1 MKSTR
6 ESIEALTQ
14 IIHHYF
20 IWIIIASYFIA
31 TLLPG
36 FGIWIRS
43 VELGGIV
50 LFQNQIDLSLPPLML
65 SLLLFNAGL
74 GVKTQELAQ
83 LACKPLV
90 LLSGLAGNLLIPL
103 AFIIGISCIMKFWHN
118 PEEVQ
123 HILVG
128 LALVAS
134 MPIAGASTAWSQN
147 ADGNL
152 ALSLGLVLLTTLLS
166 PLLTPLVLHAVGFV
180 TTGDYSEDLHEI
192 ASDGVITFLGFW
204 VILPSLLGIL
214 ANRLIGDARLAE
226 AKSHVK
232 LINYCVL
239 VLLNY
244 SNASLSLP
252 KALSMPDFDFLAI
265 MLVIIVALCVVAFAT
280 GYLLAQ
286 IFSANRKDMAS
297 LMFGLGMNN
306 NGTGLVLVSVA
317 LADHPQV
324 MLPIIL
330 YNLVQHLVASL
341 VDFALFQRGMQGAN
355 GSSLVIS

>member
-1 MKSTR
+1 MKSTKNSL
-6 ESIEALTQ
+6 ETITH

-31 TLLPG
+31 AVLPG
-36 FGIWIRS
+36 FGIWIRE
-43 VELGGIV
+43 VDLGGIV
-50 LFQNQIDLSLPPLML
+50 LLQNKIDFALPPLML
-65 SLLLFNAGL
+65 ALLLFNAGL
-74 GVKTQELAQ
+74 GVKTQELSQ
-83 LACKPLV
+83 LARKPLV
-90 LLSGLAGNLLIPL
+90 LFSGLSGNLVTPL
-103 AFIIGISCIMKFWHN
+103 AFIIGLSFIMRFWHN
-118 PEEVQ
+118 SEEVQ

-147 ADGNL
+147 ANGNL
-152 ALSLGLVLLTTLLS
+152 ALSLGLVLLSTLLS
-166 PLLTPLVLHAVGFV
+166 PLLTPLVLHAVGLV
-180 TTGDYSEDLHEI
+180 TKGDYSEDLHEI
-192 ASDGVITFLGFW
+192 ASDGVISFLGIW

-214 ANRLIGDARLAE
+214 AHRLIGEHLLTNV
-226 AKSHVK
+226 KSHIK
-232 LINYCVL
+232 LVNYGIL
-239 VLLNY
+239 LLLNY

-252 KALSMPDFDFLAI
+252 KALSQPDIDFLAI
-265 MLVIIVALCVVAFAT
+265 LLVIVVALCAATFAT

-286 IFSANRKDMAS
+286 IFRTKRQDMAS

-330 YNLVQHLVASL
+330 YNLVQHLMASF
-341 VDFALFQRGMQGAN
+341 VDFTLFQRGIK
-355 GSSLVIS
+355 LKPV

>member
-1 MKSTR
+1 MIPAKHWVET
-6 ESIEALTQ
+6 LTHT
-14 IIHHYF
+14 IHRYF
-20 IWIIIASYFIA
+20 IWIIIISYFIA
-31 TLLPG
+31 AFLPG
-36 FGIWIRS
+36 FGIWIRE
-43 VELGGIV
+43 VELGSV
-50 LFQNQIDLSLPPLML
+50 VFLHNKIDFSLPPLLL

-74 GVKTQELAQ
+74 GVKIKELTQLTH
-83 LACKPLV
+83 KPLV
-90 LLSGLAGNLLIPL
+90 LLCGLSGNLVTPL
-103 AFIIGISCIMKFWHN
+103 VFIISISFIMKFWHN

-134 MPIAGASTAWSQN
+134 MPIAGASTAWAQN
-147 ADGNL
+147 ANGNL

-192 ASDGVITFLGFW
+192 ASDGVITFLGIW

-214 ANRLIGDARLAE
+214 AHRLIGESRLAKS
-226 AKSHVK
+226 KSHVK

-239 VLLNY
+239 LLLNY

-252 KALSMPDFDFLAI
+252 KVISQPDIDFLII
-265 MLVIIVALCVVAFAT
+265 MLVIVVGLCVAAFAT

-286 IFSANRKDMAS
+286 AFHANREDMAS

-317 LADHPQV
+317 LVDHPQV
-324 MLPIIL
+324 MLPIIF
-330 YNLVQHLVASL
+330 YNLVQHLIASF
-341 VDFALFQRGMQGAN
+341 VDFKLFQKI
-355 GSSLVIS
+355 VE

>member
-1 MKSTR
+1 MNPAR
-6 ESIEALTQ
+6 HWIETLTHT
-14 IIHHYF
+14 IHRFF

-31 TLLPG
+31 SLLPE
-36 FGIWIRS
+36 FGLWIRE
-43 VELGGIV
+43 VKLGSIV
-50 LFQNQIDLSLPPLML
+50 LLQNQIDFSLPALML

-74 GVKTQELAQ
+74 GVKTKELSQ
-83 LACKPLV
+83 VLHKPLV
-90 LLSGLAGNLLIPL
+90 LSCGLLGNLVIPL
-103 AFIIGISCIMKFWHN
+103 AFIIGISFIMKLWHN

-134 MPIAGASTAWSQN
+134 MPIAGASTAWAQN
-147 ADGNL
+147 ANGNL

-192 ASDGVITFLGFW
+192 ASDGVITFLGVW

-214 ANRLIGDARLAE
+214 VHSTIGEQRLTE
-226 AKSHVK
+226 SKSYVK

-239 VLLNY
+239 LLLNY
-244 SNASLSLP
+244 SNASLILP
-252 KALSMPDFDFLAI
+252 KALSLPDVDF
-265 MLVIIVALCVVAFAT
+265 LVIILVIVVALCIVAFVT
-280 GYLLAQ
+280 GYLLAR
-286 IFSANRKDMAS
+286 IFRANRNDMAS

-324 MLPIIL
+324 MLPIIF
-330 YNLVQHLVASL
+330 YNLVQHLVASF
-341 VDFALFQRGMQGAN
+341 VDFALFQRRTK
-355 GSSLVIS
+355 L